1 MKSDC
6 IVFCALK
13 LSIENLSTLNFLAR
27 APVLFPFLTV
37 LATDG
42 NNQLTKTCFPL
53 EKTPKID
60 IHSMKSTSG

>member
-1 MKSDC
+1 MNSDY

-13 LSIENLSTLNFLAR
+13 LSIENLVRLIFLLKI
-27 APVLFPFLTV
+27 PVLFPFLIV

-53 EKTPKID
+53 KKELQK
-60 IHSMKSTSG
+60 

>member
-1 MKSDC
+1 MSSDC

-13 LSIENLSTLNFLAR
+13 LSIAVLVRVIFLLNTA
-27 APVLFPFLTV
+27 VLFPFLTL

-53 EKTPKID
+53 KKTPKID